1 MIGHSSFKSIRRRAG
16 PHGKIKKA
24 SVRSTSAR
32 KAVLARLPMSPI
44 ELIQGDLSKP
54 RSKEEKLAICS
65 APATGNPEERL
76 ELLAMLAVDPD
87 LAIAERAQQVL
98 LDEPLENLIA
108 AVARADRDL
117 YLFSYCADRLSEK
130 PGIADARA
138 KNAAC
143 PAALV
148 TRVASHLSSQGI
160 QALLDGLERFS
171 SDPQLI
177 DAVACSAAA
186 SAEQRELLAELQKGA
201 LSPDQIEEAAAEIEP
216 DPVKRTT
223 LMQRVAHMN
232 VLERLTLALKG
243 GRTERM
249 LLIRDPNKLVQRC
262 VLQSPRLTDSEVE
275 GFASM
280 TNLSI
285 EVLRTISL
293 MRIFAKNY
301 IIVRNL
307 VNNSKTPLDVSLHLF
322 PRLNAT
328 DLLKLTAN
336 KNVPETLRS
345 TAMKLHRKRKLG
357 T

>member
-1 MIGHSSFKSIRRRAG
+1 
-16 PHGKIKKA
+16 
-24 SVRSTSAR
+24 
-32 KAVLARLPMSPI
+32 MSPI
-44 ELIQGDLSKP
+44 ELIQSDLSKP
-54 RSKEEKLAICS
+54 RSKEEKLALCS
-65 APATGNPEERL
+65 APVTENPAERM
-76 ELLAMLAVDPD
+76 ELLAMLTGDPD
-87 LAIAERAQQVL
+87 LAIADRAQQVL
-98 LDEPLENLIA
+98 LAEPVENLIA

-117 YLFSYCADRLSEK
+117 YLFSYCALTLSQT
-130 PGIADARA
+130 PGVADALA

-143 PAALV
+143 PAVLI

-177 DAVACSAAA
+177 DAVAGSEAA

-223 LMQRVAHMN
+223 LTQRVAHMN

-249 LLIRDPNKLVQRC
+249 LLIRDPNKLVQRS

-275 GFASM
+275 GFAGMS
-280 TNLSI
+280 NLSI
-285 EVLRTISL
+285 EVLRTISQ

-301 IIVRNL
+301 TVVRNL
-307 VNNSKTPLDVSLHLF
+307 VNNPKTPLDVSLHLF

-336 KNVPETLRS
+336 KNVPETLRT

>member
-1 MIGHSSFKSIRRRAG
+1 
-16 PHGKIKKA
+16 
-24 SVRSTSAR
+24 
-32 KAVLARLPMSPI
+32 MSPI
-44 ELIQGDLSKP
+44 ELIQSDLSKP

-65 APATGNPEERL
+65 AHVTGNPNEHL
-76 ELLAMLAVDPD
+76 ELLAMLAGDPD

-98 LDEPLENLIA
+98 LAEPLENLLA
-108 AVARADRDL
+108 AVARADRNL
-117 YLFSYCADRLSEK
+117 YLFSYCAERLSEK
-130 PGIADARA
+130 PGIADALA
-138 KNAAC
+138 NNAAC

-148 TRVASHLSSQGI
+148 ARVASQLSSQGI

-171 SDPQLI
+171 SDPQLVE
-177 DAVACSAAA
+177 AVACSAAA

-201 LSPDQIEEAAAEIEP
+201 LSPEQIEEAAAETEP

-223 LMQRVAHMN
+223 LMQRVAQMN

-301 IIVRNL
+301 TIVRNL

-336 KNVPETLRS
+336 RNVPETLRS